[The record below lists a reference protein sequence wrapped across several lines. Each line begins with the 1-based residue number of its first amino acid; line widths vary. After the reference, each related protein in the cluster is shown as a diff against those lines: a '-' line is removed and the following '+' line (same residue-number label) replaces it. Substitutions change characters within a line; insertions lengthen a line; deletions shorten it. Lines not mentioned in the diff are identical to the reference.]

1 MNSTFPMTSIDVMYP
16 ARVMM
21 FVLLL
26 GMTYSLTK
34 PSHASTE
41 LDKQLLTSV
50 ANVEGWGGLP
60 PWQKRAS
67 QKAIEKYSSA
77 QEKKWRRWNEAM
89 FERSE

>member
-1 MNSTFPMTSIDVMYP
+1 
-16 ARVMM
+16 MM

-26 GMTYSLTK
+26 GMTYSLTR
-34 PSHASTE
+34 PGHAPTESDNQLLASTAPV
-41 LDKQLLTSV
+41 D
-50 ANVEGWGGLP
+50 GWGSLP

-67 QKAIEKYSSA
+67 QKAIERYSAA